1 MRTELIALGHDFK
14 TDSDTETILHAY
26 EEWGKEVVTKLRGM
40 FVFVIY
46 DLQTKQ
52 LFGARDFFGIKPLY
66 YTTLADGTFMF
77 SSEIK
82 TFMRHP
88 EFKPELNKTALK
100 SFMMNQY
107 NDLQETF
114 FKGVFRFPA
123 GHYFTYQDG
132 QLDIEK
138 YWDMSFN
145 PSNLSFEEEVA
156 KIDVAVE
163 ESVKAHNV
171 ADVPVGAFLSEGV
184 DSSYVT
190 SILQPQEVFSVGF
203 DDQTYNEVTAA
214 RALADELGLNF
225 NETKVN
231 ADDAFAE
238 FDKIQYYLDEPDG
251 NPSCVPLWFLSRF
264 AREKVTV
271 ALSGEGADE
280 LFAGYVNYGM
290 HSHNSTIKAFT
301 SGLKKLPKGARASLA
316 KAVKKMPAFPG
327 RVHLYT
333 NLANPREFYT
343 GQSVIFDI
351 ENPSIFGA
359 DEANTFLKPAYQND
373 GTIQANYQADFDNVA
388 DADPVS
394 QMQYIDLHHFMLN
407 DILQKAD
414 KISMAHSLELR
425 VPFLDPKVAKAAGEV
440 PTKYLIN
447 SHDTKYAYRQA
458 SAKHL
463 PTAWANRPKLG
474 FPVPIK
480 QWLEDDKYYEKVKAL
495 FSEDFVA
502 EFFDQDKLLA
512 LLDANKEQRINGRRK
527 IWTIFTFLTWYKV
540 YFQNVEDYLAL
551 G

>member
-1 MRTELIALGHDFK
+1 
-14 TDSDTETILHAY
+14 
-26 EEWGKEVVTKLRGM
+26 
-40 FVFVIY
+40 
-46 DLQTKQ
+46 
-52 LFGARDFFGIKPLY
+52 
-66 YTTLADGTFMF
+66 MF

-156 KIDVAVE
+156 KIDAAVE